1 MIACEFRTSSILP
14 PMVIFTGVYCAKL
27 MTQWAKFSKG
37 KSEMDSTS
45 LYMSLSKPMLLLSF
59 LAKVIFNESH
69 WMTSNASII
78 YISYLTSMF
87 RGKTIGLIW
96 DKHSSHYSADVMEFI
111 ERCNADNATETRI
124 VMELVDE
131 GLTPIIQVPDV
142 AVNKVFKSAVKGKY
156 HTYRSG
162 LPIKIGEK
170 VSISRETM
178 VQFILE
184 AISDINIKNYDE
196 PFIRDGFKR
205 CGLNPWSEAQSLNA
219 FKDHLDKLEE
229 NEVLK
234 TMLKNQKALSLA

>member
-1 MIACEFRTSSILP
+1 
-14 PMVIFTGVYCAKL
+14 
-27 MTQWAKFSKG
+27 
-37 KSEMDSTS
+37 
-45 LYMSLSKPMLLLSF
+45 
-59 LAKVIFNESH
+59 
-69 WMTSNASII
+69 MTSNASII
-78 YISYLTSMF
+78 YISYLSMF
-87 RGKTIGLIW
+87 CGKTIGLIW
-96 DKHSSHYSADVMEFI
+96 DKHSSHYSADFMEFI
-111 ERCNADNATETRI
+111 ERCNADNATEIRI

-170 VSISRETM
+170 VSISRKTM

-205 CGLNPWSEAQSLNA
+205 CGLNPWSEDQSLKA

-234 TMLKNQKALSLA
+234 TMLKNQKALSLT